1 MSTSIQST
9 GKKLDTFLTKMSELV
24 DVLPSRETKSQLDQ
38 ELGVLIEFLM
48 DFRNRL
54 RTLPVVEDTDD
65 ITSTIE
71 TIKDYVRV
79 AESDPV
85 MSRILGLSS
94 ENGPLRKSRRRS
106 LTAESR
112 KEAKNLAE
120 VLKGLSPSD
129 VESRLADKKKYNVLM
144 LRQIGKELGL
154 RIPSRSTRLSIVE
167 KIVKKTSNLRGYK
180 YLRHGHG
187 RSIGA

>member
-1 MSTSIQST
+1 MSASVQST
-9 GKKLDTFLTKMSELV
+9 GKKLDSFLTKMSELV
-24 DVLPSRETKSQLDQ
+24 DVLPSRKTKSRLDE
-38 ELGVLIEFLM
+38 ELGVLIEFLV
-48 DFRNRL
+48 DFRSRL
-54 RTLPVVEDTDD
+54 RSLPVAEDTDD

-71 TIKDYVRV
+71 MIKDYVRV

-106 LTAESR
+106 LTAQSR
-112 KEAKNLAE
+112 KEAKNMAE
-120 VLKGLSPSD
+120 VLKGLPPAD
-129 VESRLADKKKYNVLM
+129 VERKLADKKKYNVLM

-154 RIPSRSTRLSIVE
+154 RIPSKSTRLSIVE

-180 YLRHGHG
+180 YLRHGHS
-187 RSIGA
+187 RIIGA